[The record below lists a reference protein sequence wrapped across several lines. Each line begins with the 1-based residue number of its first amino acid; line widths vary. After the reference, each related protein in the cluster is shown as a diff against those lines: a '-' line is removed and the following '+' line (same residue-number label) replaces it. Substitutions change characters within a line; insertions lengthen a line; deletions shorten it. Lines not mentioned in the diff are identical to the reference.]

1 MAIEH
6 FLVSSTTTAPPPASG
21 GGNEPLASLEQRYS
35 SKHPAQ
41 YIHASTPTS
50 LVPNSIVRITCNS
63 APIYSVHLLL
73 LLLPSCMTGSSPPS
87 SRHTYPPLATLL
99 RAAARRRISR
109 NRTPCSISRTSPRSS
124 TRSRHK
130 PLSATSTTTV
140 SGTSPTSR
148 RSSCHSRPGAR
159 DQRRLLADHCLTD
172 ETVKFVNLL
181 P

>member
-1 MAIEH
+1 MAKEH

-21 GGNEPLASLEQRYS
+21 GWSEPLASLEQRYS

-41 YIHASTPTS
+41 YIHASTPNS

-99 RAAARRRISR
+99 RAAARRR
-109 NRTPCSISRTSPRSS
+109 CSCN
-124 TRSRHK
+124 
-130 PLSATSTTTV
+130 AC
-140 SGTSPTSR
+140 GT
-148 RSSCHSRPGAR
+148 
-159 DQRRLLADHCLTD
+159 
-172 ETVKFVNLL
+172 LL
-181 P
+181 PPSTATGIKNSVDYSLYHFYTMARKYLYIALMMGGF